1 MNDKDILDNA
11 PEGATHFIQQ
21 TLSVVYFKFDTHFIP
36 LHWCNNKKGWRAS
49 RFFEFNNFRLLAD
62 IKRIVELEKEMRDF
76 EHAVRNEN
84 ELIEMQ
90 KNQVIRDLEQR
101 ANGIM
106 DVRKA
111 NIRKKRTLGSAW
123 AGGHIIHNMQ
133 LAEEEL
139 RNQAKA
145 LKEPKT

>member
-1 MNDKDILDNA
+1 MNNQEILDSNPVGFYTNVSMSNGKPFVWA
-11 PEGATHFIQQ
+11 
-21 TLSVVYFKFDTHFIP
+21 
-36 LHWCNNKKGWRAS
+36 C
-49 RFFEFNNFRLLAD
+49 NNFRSLAD